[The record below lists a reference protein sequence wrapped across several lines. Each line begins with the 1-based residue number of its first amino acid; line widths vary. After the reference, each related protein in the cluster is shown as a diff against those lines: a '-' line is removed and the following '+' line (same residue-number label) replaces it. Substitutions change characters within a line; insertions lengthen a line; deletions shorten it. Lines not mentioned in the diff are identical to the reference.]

1 MDYKLINPEYLESVT
16 GGEISIISELVDM
29 FKEQVI
35 EIHAEMK
42 LYYSERDY
50 KQVGLLA
57 HKAKSS
63 VAIMGMSELADM
75 LKTLE
80 YSAKTGLIPEMYELY
95 INKFY
100 DDTQAAVIELDDYL
114 SKMTSRASL

>member
-16 GGEISIISELVDM
+16 GGEVSIIAELVDM
-29 FKEQVI
+29 FKEQVV

-42 LYYSERDY
+42 LSYSERDY
-50 KQVGLLA
+50 KQLGLLA

-80 YSAKTGLIPEMYELY
+80 YSAKADLIPEMYEVY
-95 INKFY
+95 INRFY
-100 DDTQAAVIELDDYL
+100 DDSQAAIIELDEYL
-114 SKMTSRASL
+114 STK